1 MHRCSILPFV
11 LICAGIAPVV
21 SAQAPQMRSIE
32 PGKGRVGSVLVVS
45 GVHLDKHMVDE
56 VYLSD
61 HTLDLMV
68 KILEQTETSIK
79 FRVPPSVKPGR
90 LQLVVKTPGEDA
102 VILEQPVWV
111 TIEDDA
117 VAAAQR

>member
-1 MHRCSILPFV
+1 MYRRSILPFV
-11 LICAGIAPVV
+11 LICAGIAPVL
-21 SAQAPQMRSIE
+21 SAQAPQMTSVE

-79 FRVPPSVKPGR
+79 FRIPPSVKPGR
-90 LQLVVKTPGEDA
+90 LQLVLKTPGEDA
-102 VILEQPVWV
+102 MLLEQPVWV
-111 TIEDDA
+111 TIEDGA
-117 VAAAQR
+117 VAQR